1 MANINPFNNPF
12 MLGFDELE
20 NMLLRISKGS
30 ESFPPYNIEQLA
42 HDKMRISLAVA
53 GYTEA
58 DLDVSVEENQ
68 LVIRGHQEQDETRRF
83 LHHGIAGRSFIK
95 SFVLADGLKI
105 TEAFLENGLLN
116 IDLVKPEKP
125 KNIRQI
131 AIRTKKSSSNLL
143 TTQENNHE

>member
-42 HDKMRISLAVA
+42 HNKMRISLAVA
-53 GYTEA
+53 GYTESN
-58 DLDVSVEENQ
+58 LDVSVEENQ

-83 LHHGIAGRSFIK
+83 LYHGIAGRSFIK

-131 AIRTKKSSSNLL
+131 AIRTKKTSSTLL

>member
-42 HDKMRISLAVA
+42 PDKMRISLAVA
-53 GYTEA
+53 GYAES

-68 LVIRGHQEQDETRRF
+68 LIIRGQQGKDDSRRF

-131 AIRTKKSSSNLL
+131 TIRTKKNALNLL
-143 TTQENNHE
+143 TTQENKS